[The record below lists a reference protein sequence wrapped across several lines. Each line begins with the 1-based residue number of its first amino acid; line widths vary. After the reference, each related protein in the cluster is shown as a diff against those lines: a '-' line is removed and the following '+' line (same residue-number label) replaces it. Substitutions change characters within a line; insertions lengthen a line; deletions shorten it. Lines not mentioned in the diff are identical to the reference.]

1 MKFLI
6 GSPRAVF
13 GRKEEQGQASYTF
26 VDSVTPLRYDEG
38 VFLPICSL
46 LGSGRSAAPFLKDA
60 DEAKNAGLPEEIM
73 MLPPWFRENGSLA
86 YHPDPALANRRMRLP
101 FLDRTLRA
109 VADLMQDFL
118 FAEIHAQKSGLLQK
132 LDPRV
137 KLITLLLYVVAIS
150 LLHSLPWILAL
161 YGVSLGLALF
171 SQIPLGFFLRRVW
184 LVLPLFAGIIALPAT
199 LNLFTPGDPAVFL
212 FSLNREYQWG
222 PYRIPAEITL
232 TRQGI
237 QVALLLVSRVG
248 VSLSF
253 ILLLTLTTPW
263 ADLFKAFRSL
273 RIPVIYVQTLGM
285 TLRYLMLLGQIVRD
299 MHLAKKSRTLRP
311 LETRTEQSWIAGQM
325 ATLFKRSLQLSGD
338 VHRAMVA
345 RGYQGDV
352 RILSVFHLRPAD
364 GLWSGVCAVLITFF
378 LWGGR

>member
-1 MKFLI
+1 M
-6 GSPRAVF
+6 
-13 GRKEEQGQASYTF
+13 
-26 VDSVTPLRYDEG
+26 
-38 VFLPICSL
+38 
-46 LGSGRSAAPFLKDA
+46 
-60 DEAKNAGLPEEIM
+60 M

-109 VADLMQDFL
+109 VANLMQDFL

-137 KLITLLLYVVAIS
+137 KLITLLLYVVTIS
-150 LLHSLPWILAL
+150 LLHSFPWILAL
-161 YGVSLGLALF
+161 YGVSLGMALF
-171 SQIPLGFFLRRVW
+171 SRIPFWFFLRRVW

-199 LNLFTPGDPAVFL
+199 LNLFTPGDPAVLL

-237 QVALLLVSRVG
+237 QAALLLVSRVG
-248 VSLSF
+248 ASLSF

-285 TLRYLMLLGQIVRD
+285 TLRYLMLLSQAVRD
-299 MHLAKKSRTLRP
+299 MHFAKKSRTLRFQK
-311 LETRTEQSWIAGQM
+311 TVAEQRWVSGQM

-364 GLWSGVCAVLITFF
+364 GLWAGVCAVLITFF
-378 LWGGR
+378 LWAGR

>member
-1 MKFLI
+1 M
-6 GSPRAVF
+6 
-13 GRKEEQGQASYTF
+13 
-26 VDSVTPLRYDEG
+26 
-38 VFLPICSL
+38 
-46 LGSGRSAAPFLKDA
+46 
-60 DEAKNAGLPEEIM
+60 M

-109 VADLMQDFL
+109 VANLMQDFL

-137 KLITLLLYVVAIS
+137 KLITLLLYVVTIS
-150 LLHSLPWILAL
+150 LLHSFPWILAL
-161 YGVSLGLALF
+161 YGVSLGMALF
-171 SQIPLGFFLRRVW
+171 SRIPFWFFLRRVW

-199 LNLFTPGDPAVFL
+199 LNLFTPGDPAVL
-212 FSLNREYQWG
+212 LLSLNRGYQWG

-237 QVALLLVSRVG
+237 QAAFLLVSRVAA
-248 VSLSF
+248 SLSF

-285 TLRYLMLLGQIVRD
+285 TLRYLMLLSQAVRD
-299 MHLAKKSRTLRP
+299 MHFAKKSRTLRSQK
-311 LETRTEQSWIAGQM
+311 TVAEQRWISGQM

-364 GLWSGVCAVLITFF
+364 GLWAGVCAVLITFF
-378 LWGGR
+378 LWAGR

>member
-1 MKFLI
+1 M
-6 GSPRAVF
+6 
-13 GRKEEQGQASYTF
+13 
-26 VDSVTPLRYDEG
+26 
-38 VFLPICSL
+38 
-46 LGSGRSAAPFLKDA
+46 
-60 DEAKNAGLPEEIM
+60 M

-109 VADLMQDFL
+109 VANLMQDFL

-137 KLITLLLYVVAIS
+137 KLITLLLYVIAIS
-150 LLHSLPWILAL
+150 LLHSFPWILGL
-161 YGVSLGLALF
+161 YGVSLGMALF
-171 SQIPLGFFLRRVW
+171 SRIPLAFFLRRVW

-199 LNLFTPGDPAVFL
+199 LNLFTPGDPMVL
-212 FSLNREYQWG
+212 LLSLNREYQWG

-232 TRQGI
+232 TQQGI
-237 QVALLLVSRVG
+237 QAALLLVSRVG
-248 VSLSF
+248 ASLSF

-273 RIPVIYVQTLGM
+273 RVPAIYVQTLGM
-285 TLRYLMLLGQIVRD
+285 TLRYLMLLGQMVRD

-311 LETRTEQSWIAGQM
+311 LEARTEQSWIAGQM

-345 RGYQGDV
+345 RGYQGEV

-364 GLWSGVCAVLITFF
+364 GLWAGACAGLMAFF

>member
-1 MKFLI
+1 M
-6 GSPRAVF
+6 
-13 GRKEEQGQASYTF
+13 T
-26 VDSVTPLRYDEG
+26 
-38 VFLPICSL
+38 
-46 LGSGRSAAPFLKDA
+46 
-60 DEAKNAGLPEEIM
+60 

-86 YHPDPALANRRMRLP
+86 YHPDPALASQRMRLP
-101 FLDRTLRA
+101 FLDRALRA

-118 FAEIHAQKSGLLQK
+118 FAETHAQKSGLLQK

-137 KLITLLLYVVAIS
+137 KLITLLLYVVTIS
-150 LLHSLPWILAL
+150 LLHSFPWILGL

-171 SQIPLGFFLRRVW
+171 SRIPLGFFLRRVW

-199 LNLFTPGDPAVFL
+199 LNLFTPGDPVVLL
-212 FSLNREYQWG
+212 FSLSREYHWG

-237 QVALLLVSRVG
+237 QAALLLVSRVG
-248 VSLSF
+248 ASLSF

-285 TLRYLMLLGQIVRD
+285 TLRYLMLLSQTVRD
-299 MHLAKKSRTLRP
+299 MHFAKKSRTLLPQKARA
-311 LETRTEQSWIAGQM
+311 EQRWIAGQM

-352 RILSVFHLRPAD
+352 RILSVFRLRPAD
-364 GLWSGVCAVLITFF
+364 GLWAGFCAGLITFF
-378 LWGGR
+378 LWAGR

>member
-1 MKFLI
+1 
-6 GSPRAVF
+6 
-13 GRKEEQGQASYTF
+13 
-26 VDSVTPLRYDEG
+26 
-38 VFLPICSL
+38 
-46 LGSGRSAAPFLKDA
+46 
-60 DEAKNAGLPEEIM
+60 

-86 YHPDPALANRRMRLP
+86 YHPDPALSKRRMRLP

-118 FAEIHAQKSGLLQK
+118 FAEIQAQNSGLLQK
-132 LDPRV
+132 LDPRG
-137 KLITLLLYVVAIS
+137 KLITLLLYVVTIS

-161 YGVSLGLALF
+161 YGVSLAIALF
-171 SQIPLGFFLRRVW
+171 SRIPFWFFLRRVW
-184 LVLPLFAGIIALPAT
+184 LIIPLFAGIIALPAT
-199 LNLFTPGDPAVFL
+199 LNLFTPGDPAVL
-212 FSLNREYQWG
+212 LLSLNREYHWG

-237 QVALLLVSRVG
+237 QAALLLVSRVG
-248 VSLSF
+248 ASLSF

-273 RIPVIYVQTLGM
+273 RIPVIYVQTFGM
-285 TLRYLMLLGQIVRD
+285 TLRYLILLSQAVRD
-299 MHLAKKSRTLRP
+299 MHFAKKSRTLRP
-311 LETRTEQSWIAGQM
+311 QKTVAEQRWISGQM

-364 GLWSGVCAVLITFF
+364 WLWAGVCAVLMTFF
-378 LWGGR
+378 LWAGR

>member
-1 MKFLI
+1 
-6 GSPRAVF
+6 
-13 GRKEEQGQASYTF
+13 
-26 VDSVTPLRYDEG
+26 
-38 VFLPICSL
+38 
-46 LGSGRSAAPFLKDA
+46 
-60 DEAKNAGLPEEIM
+60 M

-86 YHPDPALANRRMRLP
+86 YHPDPALAKRKMRLP

-118 FAEIHAQKSGLLQK
+118 FAEIHAQNSGFLQK

-137 KLITLLLYVVAIS
+137 KLITLLLYVVTVS

-161 YGVSLGLALF
+161 YGVSLGLAIF
-171 SQIPLGFFLRRVW
+171 SRIPMGFFLRRVW

-199 LNLFTPGDPAVFL
+199 LNLFTPGDPVVLL
-212 FSLNREYQWG
+212 FSLNQEYHWG

-237 QVALLLVSRVG
+237 HVALLLVSRVG
-248 VSLSF
+248 ASLSF

-285 TLRYLMLLGQIVRD
+285 TLRYLMLLSQTVRD
-299 MHLAKKSRTLRP
+299 MHFAKKSRTLLPQKARA
-311 LETRTEQSWIAGQM
+311 EQRWIAGQI
-325 ATLFKRSLQLSGD
+325 ATLFKRSLQLSGE

-352 RILSVFHLRPAD
+352 RILSLFYLRPVD
-364 GLWSGVCAVLITFF
+364 GLWAGVCAGLITFF
-378 LWGGR
+378 LWAGR